1 MSADNLSGG
10 LYDRTARLLGIGAVK
25 RLSASSV
32 AVFGIGGVGGHTAE
46 ALARSGVGR
55 LLLVDADTVDKTNL
69 NRQII
74 ALRST
79 VGKSKAAA
87 MRERILDINPD
98 CRVSII
104 ERFYPFELSLDGF
117 DYVADCIDTV
127 SSKLELISRCSAA
140 SVPVISCM
148 GTGNKLD
155 ASAFRVADISETS
168 VCPLARVMRYELKKR
183 GITGVKCVFSP
194 EKPLEPLSGDPR
206 TPASVPFV
214 PGVAGLIMAG
224 EIIKALC
231 GDRIRSS

>member
-55 LLLVDADTVDKTNL
+55 LLLVDADTVDETNL

-87 MRERILDINPD
+87 MRERILPSKHY
-98 CRVSII
+98 RKVLSVRALFG
-104 ERFYPFELSLDGF
+104 RF
-117 DYVADCIDTV
+117 
-127 SSKLELISRCSAA
+127 
-140 SVPVISCM
+140 
-148 GTGNKLD
+148 
-155 ASAFRVADISETS
+155 
-168 VCPLARVMRYELKKR
+168 
-183 GITGVKCVFSP
+183 
-194 EKPLEPLSGDPR
+194 
-206 TPASVPFV
+206 
-214 PGVAGLIMAG
+214 
-224 EIIKALC
+224 
-231 GDRIRSS
+231 